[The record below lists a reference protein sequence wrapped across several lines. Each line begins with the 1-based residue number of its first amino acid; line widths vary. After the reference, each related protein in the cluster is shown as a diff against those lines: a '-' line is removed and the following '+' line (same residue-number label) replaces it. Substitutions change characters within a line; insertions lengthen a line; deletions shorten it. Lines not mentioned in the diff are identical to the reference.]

1 MPETLSDKIKELRVR
16 AGLTQPQLAD
26 AVSKKTVKSISG
38 QAIAS
43 YEQGRR
49 DVSTDVLSALA
60 DALNTSTD
68 ALLGRADGNGARDSA
83 DDGDEELILT
93 TWVRAQKRLSPGE
106 RKKFF
111 NMVRARF
118 PELFDVVGVQR

>member
-1 MPETLSDKIKELRVR
+1 MLSDKIKELRIR
-16 AGLTQPQLAD
+16 AGLTQQQLAD
-26 AVSKKTVKSISG
+26 MISKKTAKSISD

-60 DALNTSTD
+60 DALNTNTD
-68 ALLGRADGNGARDSA
+68 ILLGRANTNGTRDETN
-83 DDGDEELILT
+83 DGDEERILT
-93 TWVRAQKRLSPGE
+93 TWVRAQKRLSPEE

-111 NMVRARF
+111 NMLRAGF
-118 PELFDVVGVQR
+118 PELFEDRE

>member
-1 MPETLSDKIKELRVR
+1 VLSDKIKELRTM
-16 AGLTQPQLAD
+16 AGLTQQQLAD
-26 AVSKKTVKSISG
+26 HVSKKTAKNISD

-60 DALNTSTD
+60 DALNTNTD
-68 ALLGRADGNGARDSA
+68 ILLGRADGSGVEDGV

-93 TWVRAQKRLSPGE
+93 TWVRAQKRLSPKE

-111 NMVRARF
+111 NMLRAGF
-118 PELFDVVGVQR
+118 PELFDDKE